1 MTTREKLEAK
11 LEKRES
17 WAVSR
22 RESAYA
28 GFESAHKLVEN
39 IPLGQP
45 ILIGHHSEKAARN
58 LYKRVEQK
66 TTAACES
73 LNMAEHH
80 ESKAEGI
87 RRALDKNIFS
97 DDEDALDRLQERI
110 AELEKKQATMVAVN
124 KICRNK
130 KLDQSEKENQIRAI
144 MTGITTEGMQDLFHP
159 MFSSQKPGFPSYALS
174 NNNAN
179 IHRLKKRLVDV
190 QCRQKRAEIAE
201 KNGGVAIT
209 GNETY
214 ICVTFSEKPEYD
226 IIRALKDA
234 GFYWSRG
241 SWRGERAKLPESVSE
256 LANE

>member
-11 LEKRES
+11 LEKREA
-17 WAVSR
+17 WAVAR
-22 RESAYA
+22 RESAHA

-45 ILIGHHSEKAARN
+45 ILVGHHSEKAARN

-66 TTAACES
+66 SLAACES

-80 ESKAEGI
+80 ESKAEGLQ
-87 RRALDKNIFS
+87 RKLDKCIFS
-97 DDEDALDRLQERI
+97 DDEDAVEKIEERI
-110 AELEKKQATMVAVN
+110 AGLERKQAVMVAVN

-130 KLDQSEKENQIRAI
+130 KTDQAEKEKQIRES
-144 MTGITTEGMQDLFHP
+144 MPGIDERTMHEIFNPVFTHLP
-159 MFSSQKPGFPSYALS
+159 PGFPSYALS

-179 IHRLKKRLVDV
+179 LNRLKKRIEEVKR
-190 QCRQKRAEIAE
+190 RQERQEMAEE
-201 KNGGVAIT
+201 NGVAIT

-214 ICVTFSEKPEYD
+214 VSVTFSEKPEYD
-226 IIRALKDA
+226 IIRALKEA

-241 SWRGERAKLPESVSE
+241 SWRGERAKLPESVAK
-256 LANE
+256 LANK

>member
-11 LEKRES
+11 LEKREA
-17 WAVSR
+17 WAVAR
-22 RESAYA
+22 RESAHA

-66 TTAACES
+66 SLAACKS

-87 RRALDKNIFS
+87 QRALDKNIFS

-110 AELEKKQATMVAVN
+110 AELEKKQAAMVAVN

-130 KLDQSEKENQIRAI
+130 KTDQAEKEKQIR
-144 MTGITTEGMQDLFHP
+144 GILPNVTDKELHEMFNP
-159 MFSSQKPGFPSYALS
+159 MYSFYGLGFPRFSLS

-179 IHRLKKRLVDV
+179 INRLKKRMVDI
-190 QCRQKRAEIAE
+190 QCRQKRAEIAD

-241 SWRGERAKLPESVSE
+241 SWRGERAKLPESVVE
-256 LANE
+256 LSNE

>member
-1 MTTREKLEAK
+1 MTTRERLEAK
-11 LEKRES
+11 LEKREA
-17 WAVSR
+17 WAVAR
-22 RESAYA
+22 RESAHA

-45 ILIGHHSEKAARN
+45 ILVGHHSEKAARN

-66 TTAACES
+66 SMGACES

-97 DDEDALDRLQERI
+97 DDENALDRLQERI
-110 AELEKKQATMVAVN
+110 AELEKKQAAMVAVN

-130 KLDQSEKENQIRAI
+130 KIDQAEKEKQIRESVH
-144 MTGITTEGMQDLFHP
+144 GIDERTMHEIFNPVFTHLP
-159 MFSSQKPGFPSYALS
+159 PGFPSFSLS

-179 IHRLKKRLVDV
+179 INRLKKRLVDV

-226 IIRALKDA
+226 IIRALKEA

-241 SWRGERAKLPESVSE
+241 SWRGERAKLPESV
-256 LANE
+256 ANLENE

>member
-11 LEKRES
+11 LEKRET
-17 WAVSR
+17 WAASR
-22 RESAYA
+22 RESAHA

-45 ILIGHHSEKAARN
+45 ILVGHHSEKAARN

-66 TTAACES
+66 SLAACES

-87 RRALDKNIFS
+87 QRALDKNIFS

-110 AELEKKQATMVAVN
+110 AELEKKQAAMVAVN

-130 KLDQSEKENQIRAI
+130 KTDQAEKEKQIRES
-144 MTGITTEGMQDLFHP
+144 MPGIDEKTMHDLFHP
-159 MFSSQKPGFPSYALS
+159 MYSFEKPGFPSYSMS

-179 IHRLKKRLVDV
+179 INRLKKRLVDV
-190 QCRQKRAEIAE
+190 KRRQERKEMAEE
-201 KNGGVAIT
+201 NGVSIT

-214 ICVTFSEKPEYD
+214 VSVTFPEKPAYD

-234 GFYWSRG
+234 GFRWSGG
-241 SWRGERAKLPESVSE
+241 SWHGERAKLPESVSE
-256 LANE
+256 LANG